1 MSQGWM
7 RAFYKA
13 EPTKDARAALTLG
26 SRSHQLARRCESAGA
41 ESVRVPCETDA
52 TRRTLS
58 NGCDR

>member
-1 MSQGWM
+1 MSQSWT
-7 RAFYKA
+7 RAFYKS

-26 SRSHQLARRCESAGA
+26 SRSHQLARRCESAGG
-41 ESVRVPCETDA
+41 ESVRVPYETDA